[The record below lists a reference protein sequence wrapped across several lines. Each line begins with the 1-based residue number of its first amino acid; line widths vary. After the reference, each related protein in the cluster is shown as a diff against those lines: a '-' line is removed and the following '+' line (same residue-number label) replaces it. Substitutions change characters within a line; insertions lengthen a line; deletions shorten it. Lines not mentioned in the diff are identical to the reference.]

1 MKRIGI
7 VAMVAAAIGLAA
19 LAASSVAA
27 AAGSPEFL
35 ACGKA
40 PKNKETKK
48 YTGKYAN
55 KACSE
60 VSLTNE
66 GKYERVAETKFPV
79 KTKAKFGE
87 TKIYLY
93 NPPEHKAEAEVPCEK
108 GSATGAINNSTEE
121 NLVLTY
127 TGCISSRR
135 PANSRAR
142 ATRQAKS
149 PGSS

>member
-48 YTGKYAN
+48 YTGKYTN

-60 VSLTNE
+60 VSLTSE

-108 GSATGAINNSTEE
+108 GSATGTIT
-121 NLVLTY
+121 
-127 TGCISSRR
+127 
-135 PANSRAR
+135 NSRPKR
-142 ATRQAKS
+142 LS
-149 PGSS
+149 C